1 MDQMGEMVQDVGLA
15 QSIQS
20 GLAKSSMKAPKFPDP
35 ASLDAKKASVS
46 GGDKMS
52 VYNNPLGKYLLEH
65 FAVARGYNLANAST
79 GRRASSAALADGD
92 AAYTGGPPTADT
104 MASYWDEFTAA
115 THFTVYCKYLGLVD
129 ATKSETIT
137 PKMFEE
143 MRPLGKGAFGA
154 VFLVFKKDTGMAM
167 AVKKMKKKIG
177 KQNNMLKDIL
187 IEREV
192 LSKINSRFTVSLY
205 YSWQDDDDVACVITL
220 MAGGDLEFVM
230 KGRTDDKSGY
240 SPMSKEMIQF
250 YAASIALGIEEVH
263 KMGYVYRDLKP
274 MNVLLDGEGQ
284 VRVSDMGLTADISKG
299 PIKQCSGTRGYW
311 SPETIQKQQ
320 YTTEPDW
327 WSLGVTMYV
336 FFSHKLP
343 FFGKDEEKDAMSVA
357 GVIDFKHDEPADLQ
371 GIISDL
377 CKVDQKARLQG
388 VSGLKGHSYFAG
400 FNWDVLAA
408 GKMEAPFKPNVN
420 DINAPSASEIDAFK
434 APKDVVWGDAEKEQ
448 FKNWDFFNET
458 MFFMEEAPSRIRKMK
473 ELSGGGGGGG
483 GCCTIA

>member
-1 MDQMGEMVQDVGLA
+1 MDDVGAMVQDVGLA
-15 QSIQS
+15 QSIQN
-20 GLAKSSMKAPKFPDP
+20 GLAKNQMKAPKFPEP
-35 ASLDAKKASVS
+35 SAVESKVAEIK
-46 GGDKMS
+46 GGDPMA
-52 VYNNPLGKYLLEH
+52 VWNNPLGKYLLEH
-65 FAVARGYNLANAST
+65 FATQRSYNLANASAGQT
-79 GRRASSAALADGD
+79 PPSADGD
-92 AAYTGGPPTADT
+92 GGYKGGAPTADSLK
-104 MASYWDEFTAA
+104 SYWDEFGSAPHISVFAKYVGLAAA
-115 THFTVYCKYLGLVD
+115 TKQE
-129 ATKSETIT
+129 AIT

-154 VFLVFKKDTGMAM
+154 VFLVFKKDTGMGM
-167 AVKKMKKKIG
+167 AVKKMKKRIG
-177 KQNNMLKDIL
+177 KQNHMLKDIL

-205 YSWQDDDDVACVITL
+205 YAWQDPDDVACVITL

-230 KGRTDDKSGY
+230 KGRTNDKSGEY
-240 SPMSKEMIQF
+240 SPMDKAMIQF
-250 YAASIALGIEEVH
+250 YAASISLGIEQVH

-311 SPETIQKQQ
+311 SPETIQKQS

-357 GVIDFKHDEPADLQ
+357 GVIDFKHGEPDELQ
-371 GIISDL
+371 GIVSDL

-388 VSGLKGHSYFAG
+388 VTGLKAAPYFAG
-400 FNWDVLAA
+400 FQWDLLEQ
-408 GKMEAPFKPNVN
+408 GKLEAPFKPNVN
-420 DINAPSASEIDAFK
+420 DINAPSASDIAAFK
-434 APKDVVWGDAEKEQ
+434 APKDVTWDAEEVEL
-448 FKNWDFFNET
+448 FKNWDFFNEE
-458 MFFMEEAPSRIRKMK
+458 MFLMEEAPSRIKKFK
-473 ELSGGGGGGG
+473 ELTGGGGGGGG